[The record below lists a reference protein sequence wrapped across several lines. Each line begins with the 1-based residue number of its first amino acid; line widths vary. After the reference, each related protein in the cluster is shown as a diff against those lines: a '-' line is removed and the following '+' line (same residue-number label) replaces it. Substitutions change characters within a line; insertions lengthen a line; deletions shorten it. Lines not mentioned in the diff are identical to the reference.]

1 MWELCYHITHMD
13 VNFIFSIIIVIMSV
27 VVHEV
32 SHGYAADALG
42 DPTPRLQGRLTLNPL
57 KHLDLFGSVLFP
69 ALSYMVGGIIF
80 GWAKPVMINPYNLKA
95 KKWGEAIVAF
105 AGPLSNIVLAVIFS
119 MLVRYADVFGLSQ
132 AFVTFSMTIIIMN
145 IVLAIFNLIPI
156 PPLDGSKILF
166 AILPQRFMNIRFK
179 LEQYGFLIVLMFI
192 IFFGQLLNP
201 VIGFLLRVFVG

>member
-1 MWELCYHITHMD
+1 
-13 VNFIFSIIIVIMSV
+13 MSV

-32 SHGYAADALG
+32 SHGYAADSLG

-119 MLVRYADVFGLSQ
+119 MLIRYADVFGLSQ
-132 AFVTFSMTIIIMN
+132 AFLTFSMTIVVMN

-166 AILPQRFMNIRFK
+166 AILPARFMNIRFK
-179 LEQYGFLIVLMFI
+179 LEQYGFLIVLMFL

-201 VIGFLLRVFVG
+201 VINLVLRLLVG

>member
-1 MWELCYHITHMD
+1 MD
-13 VNFIFSIIIVIMSV
+13 VNFIFSIVILIMSV

-69 ALSYMVGGIIF
+69 ALSYMIGGIIF
-80 GWAKPVMINPYNLKA
+80 GWAKPVQINPYNLKA

-119 MLVRYADVFGLSQ
+119 MLIRFAEPIGLSQ
-132 AFVTFSMTIIIMN
+132 AFVTFSMTIVVMN
-145 IVLAIFNLIPI
+145 IVLAIFNLVPI

-166 AILPQRFMNIRFK
+166 AILPQRFMSIRYK
-179 LEQYGFLIVLMFI
+179 LEQYGFILVLVFIMFM
-192 IFFGQLLNP
+192 GVLLNP
-201 VIGFLLRVFVG
+201 IINFVLSFLIG

>member
-1 MWELCYHITHMD
+1 MD
-13 VNFIFSIIIVIMSV
+13 VNFIFSIVILIMSV

-57 KHLDLFGSVLFP
+57 KHLDMFGSVIFP
-69 ALSYMVGGIIF
+69 ALSYMIGGIIF

-95 KKWGEAIVAF
+95 RKWGEAIVAF
-105 AGPLSNIVLAVIFS
+105 AGPLSNIVLAVVFS
-119 MLVRYADVFGLSQ
+119 MLIRFAVPLGLSQ
-132 AFVTFSMTIIIMN
+132 AFVTFSMTIVVMN

-166 AILPQRFMNIRFK
+166 AILPQRFMSIRFK
-179 LEQYGFLIVLMFI
+179 LEQYGFLIVLMFL
-192 IFFGQLLNP
+192 IFFGQLMNP
-201 VIGFLLRVFVG
+201 VIGFLLKILIG

>member
-1 MWELCYHITHMD
+1 ME
-13 VNFIFSIIIVIMSV
+13 VNFIFTIIILIMSV

-57 KHLDLFGSVLFP
+57 KHLDFFGSVLFP
-69 ALSYMVGGIIF
+69 ALSYMLGGIIF
-80 GWAKPVMINPYNLKA
+80 GWAKPVMINPYNLRA

-119 MLVRYADVFGLSQ
+119 MLIRFAQPLGLSQ
-132 AFVTFSMTIIIMN
+132 AFVTFSMTIVVMN

-166 AILPQRFMNIRFK
+166 AILPQRFMSVRFK
-179 LEQYGFLIVLMFI
+179 LEQYGFVLVILFIVFMGALLHPI
-192 IFFGQLLNP
+192 INFWLKIL
-201 VIGFLLRVFVG
+201 VG